1 MKDAPQRLVYLD
13 AFQNELPPDRGK
25 IVFLSQVLPTPNTL
39 GYENLEHLVV
49 SKVNGVPIKSLND
62 LAKAAKSFQR
72 MVSTRSSSRKIRPS
86 FTWMPSEIEKS
97 RGQLMQDYGIP
108 ALENLS

>member
-25 IVFLSQVLPTPNTL
+25 IVFLSQILPTPNTL

-49 SKVNGVPIKSLND
+49 KVNGCSL
-62 LAKAAKSFQR
+62 R
-72 MVSTRSSSRKIRPS
+72 VSTISPRRRNRPRTATSRSSSMRILPS
-86 FTWMPSEIEKS
+86 STWMPPIMRRAGPS
-97 RGQLMQDYGIP
+97 
-108 ALENLS
+108 